1 MPIPS
6 NVQTEPLTHTPASS
20 LSASVL
26 NVQKDTIVNLKVW
39 IKRLMCARL
48 VITAQRE
55 LGTDFHILAQWDFT
69 ENCLLQCQF
78 RIAVFASL
86 VTTAMNWAWQIQK
99 HVQRASSVPLAL
111 PFLSHVPVVTMVTHQ
126 E

>member
-1 MPIPS
+1 MSYYKQRMESMSVIK
-6 NVQTEPLTHTPASS
+6 VQ
-20 LSASVL
+20 
-26 NVQKDTIVNLKVW
+26 NLFF
-39 IKRLMCARL
+39 RLLCARL

-86 VTTAMNWAWQIQK
+86 VTTVMNWAWQIQK
-99 HVQRASSVPLAL
+99 HVQR
-111 PFLSHVPVVTMVTHQ
+111 
-126 E
+126 